1 MKTRRDGKIM
11 RTFLL
16 YAFVFAWGSELL
28 IIAAYRLGLMTGRI
42 GSFLHYGLIIIGPGL
57 SPAYAAFI
65 IWKKYESVTIKSFF
79 KRIFYTGNIH
89 LTVIL
94 TLVFACIQFAACVM
108 LEKYRGN
115 SWYLFILYIPLM
127 VLGGGLEE
135 IGWRGIL
142 QPLME
147 ERFPFLIAAV
157 AEGILWSIW
166 HLPLWFVP
174 DSSQSSFSF
183 TAFMLYCI
191 VLGCTLAAVYRLT
204 HSIWACILIHAWGN
218 TTVGG
223 MYTFT
228 TLTEFPNIKTVS
240 VYIIQI
246 VLIILICKLYDRLF
260 TTLKKDNEH
269 M

>member
-1 MKTRRDGKIM
+1 MKIRNDGKIIW
-11 RTFLL
+11 TFLL
-16 YAFVFAWGSELL
+16 YAFMFAWGSELL
-28 IIAAYRLGLMTGRI
+28 ILAAYRLGLMTGTI
-42 GSFLHYGLIIIGPGL
+42 GSFLHYGLIIVGPGL

-79 KRIFYTGNIH
+79 KRIFYTGNIRT
-89 LTVIL
+89 TVIII
-94 TLVFACIQFAACVM
+94 LVFACIQFAACVM

-115 SWYLFILYIPLM
+115 PWYFFILYIPLM

-147 ERFPFLIAAV
+147 ERFSFLIAAV
-157 AEGILWSIW
+157 MEGILWSIW
-166 HLPLWFVP
+166 HLPLWLVP
-174 DSSQSSFSF
+174 DSSQSSFNF
-183 TAFMLYCI
+183 MAFMLYCV

-204 HSIWACILIHAWGN
+204 HSIGACILIHAWGN

-228 TLTEFPNIKTVS
+228 TLTEFPGIKTVS
-240 VYIIQI
+240 VYIVQTAL
-246 VLIILICKLYDRLF
+246 VILICKLCDGLF
-260 TTLKKDNEH
+260 TKFKKKQ
-269 M
+269 